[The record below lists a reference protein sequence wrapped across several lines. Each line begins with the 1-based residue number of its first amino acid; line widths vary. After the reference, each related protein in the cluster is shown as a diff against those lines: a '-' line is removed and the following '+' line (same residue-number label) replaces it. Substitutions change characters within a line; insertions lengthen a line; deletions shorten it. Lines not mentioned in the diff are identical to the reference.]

1 MLKMGCVACR
11 TIKSRLFI
19 ICVLFMAV
27 LNFTSI
33 CYVNEYG
40 RQYSVIETVFMEN
53 YKEVVLMNGVS
64 WDSLWRQPLGTY
76 VAMFAPVVS
85 IFPFLNRFWN
95 EKMSGY
101 ILFVESRV
109 GRKKYLIMQIVDAW
123 ISSGLVVMLGTLVF
137 DVSLVLLF
145 YGSGGAV
152 ERYGL
157 IVSCVEKSA
166 LLFLYGAVIGTPS
179 LLLSACLKN
188 RYVIS
193 CIPFALIY
201 LYDLVVGRWEG
212 NGFSSLS
219 LTYAF
224 QLPNACAVIIG
235 HMGIGIV
242 LSLGFFVIMNR
253 RIR

>member
-1 MLKMGCVACR
+1 MGCVACR
-11 TIKSRLFI
+11 TLKSRLFI
-19 ICVLFMAV
+19 VCVIIMAV

-40 RQYSVIETVFMEN
+40 RQYSVIEILFMEN
-53 YKEVVLMNGVS
+53 YKEVALVNGVS
-64 WDSLWRQPLGTY
+64 WDSLWRQPIGTY

-95 EKMSGY
+95 EKMCGY

-109 GRKKYLIMQIVDAW
+109 GRKKYLLFQIVDAW
-123 ISSGLVVMLGTLVF
+123 ISSGLVVMLGTIVF
-137 DVSLVLLF
+137 NVSLVFLF
-145 YGSGGAV
+145 YRSDSMM
-152 ERYGL
+152 ESYGL
-157 IVSCVEKSA
+157 IASCVEKSV

-179 LLLSACLKN
+179 LFLSACLKN

-212 NGFSSLS
+212 KGFSSLS

-224 QLPNACAVIIG
+224 QLPNTCAVIGG
-235 HMGIGIV
+235 HIVIGIV
-242 LSLGFFVIMNR
+242 MSLGFFVIMKR
-253 RIR
+253 RTW

>member
-1 MLKMGCVACR
+1 MGCVACR
-11 TIKSRLFI
+11 TVKSWLFVV
-19 ICVLFMAV
+19 CVVFMAV
-27 LNFTSI
+27 MNFTSV

-40 RQYSVIETVFMEN
+40 RQYSVIEILFMEN
-53 YKEVVLMNGVS
+53 YKEVALMNGVS

-95 EKMSGY
+95 EKMCGY

-109 GRKKYLIMQIVDAW
+109 GRKKYLIFQIVDAW

-137 DVSLVLLF
+137 DVSLVFFF
-145 YGSGGAV
+145 YGSDSV
-152 ERYGL
+152 LQSYGL
-157 IVSCVEKSA
+157 IVSCVEKGA

-212 NGFSSLS
+212 KGFSSLS

-224 QLPNACAVIIG
+224 QLPNTCAVIGG
-235 HMGIGIV
+235 HILIGIV
-242 LSLGFFVIMNR
+242 MSLGFFVIMKR
-253 RIR
+253 RTW